1 MRRALVTGGGSGIGL
16 AIAKKLAGTCDVT
29 VLGRDK
35 AKLEATGF
43 DAIVCDVTD
52 GTRVA
57 ALLTH
62 PFDIV
67 VNNAGIV
74 RSAPFHKLSD
84 SDWDNMLSTNV
95 MGAVHVTRALLPAMR
110 ERGWGRIVNIAS
122 TAALKGYSYV
132 SAYVA
137 SKHALLGLTRALA
150 RELAATGI
158 TVNAVCPGYTDTD
171 IVRAAV
177 ADIAA
182 KTKRSE
188 EEARAQL
195 SCTNPQGRL
204 IAPAEVAAAVAYLIS
219 EDAGGVTGQII
230 AIDGGE
236 TA

>member
-16 AIAKKLAGTCDVT
+16 AIAKKLAETCDVT

-35 AKLEATGF
+35 AKLEASGF
-43 DAIVCDVTD
+43 DAIICDVAD
-52 GTRVA
+52 SAGVA
-57 ALLTH
+57 KLLTH

-84 SDWDNMLSTNV
+84 DDWENMLATNV
-95 MGAVHVTRALLPAMR
+95 MGAVHVTRAALPAMR

-122 TAALKGYSYV
+122 TAALKGYPYV

-150 RELAATGI
+150 LELARTGI
-158 TVNAVCPGYTDTD
+158 TVNAVCPGYTDTE

-177 ADIAA
+177 GNIAT
-182 KTKRSE
+182 KTKRTE
-188 EEARAQL
+188 AEARAEL
-195 SCTNPQGRL
+195 AGANPQRRL
-204 IAPAEVAAAVAYLIS
+204 IAPVEIASAVAYLVS
-219 EDAGGVTGQII
+219 EDAGGVTGQVV